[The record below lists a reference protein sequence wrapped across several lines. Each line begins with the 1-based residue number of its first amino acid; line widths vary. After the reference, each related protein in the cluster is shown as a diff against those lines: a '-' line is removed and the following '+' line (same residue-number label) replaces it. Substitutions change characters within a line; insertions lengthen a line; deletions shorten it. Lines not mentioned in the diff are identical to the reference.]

1 LTVQSDPTLLIPL
14 LAVFGSVA
22 LATGVVLSYV
32 VARTAPERR
41 RLEQVARVSATGVL
55 VDAPKLT
62 AKENTLAKRVVG
74 IVPRSPKEM
83 TRLRKR
89 FARAGHDTLVAVA
102 VYTVA
107 RMVLP
112 IALGLAPLLLD
123 PFDKRWMAMVA
134 GALLGMQLPQ
144 SVLQYLIT
152 KRQHIIE
159 NGLPDA
165 LDLLI
170 VCIEAGSAIDQAIVK
185 VGDELAIAYPPLAFE
200 LRMVVTETRA
210 GKRRVDA
217 FRSFA
222 ERTGVEDVR
231 SLVAMLVQTD
241 RFGTSISQALRTQAE
256 TSRIKRRQKAEEAAA
271 KMGVKLV
278 FPLVLLLFPAFFVVS
293 LGPAVIAFVKVFSQ

>member
-1 LTVQSDPTLLIPL
+1 LTVSPDLVVPL
-14 LAVFGSVA
+14 LAVFGSVV
-22 LATGVVLSYV
+22 LATGALLSYV

-62 AKENTLAKRVVG
+62 AKESTLAKRVVDLY
-74 IVPRSPKEM
+74 PRSPKEM
-83 TRLRKR
+83 TKLRRR
-89 FARAGHDTLVAVA
+89 FARAGHDTLAAVA
-102 VYTVA
+102 VYSVA
-107 RMVLP
+107 RVVLP

-123 PFDKRWMAMVA
+123 PFDKRWLAMAA
-134 GALLGMQLPQ
+134 GVLIGMQLPQ
-144 SVLQYLIT
+144 SLLLRLVK

-200 LRMVVTETRA
+200 LRLVVTETRA

-231 SLVAMLVQTD
+231 ALVAMLVQTD

-256 TSRIKRRQKAEEAAA
+256 VSRIKRRQKAEEAAA

-278 FPLVLLLFPAFFVVS
+278 FPLVLLLFPAFFVATI
-293 LGPAVIAFVKVFSQ
+293 GPAVIAFVRVFFQQP